1 MRVDGRVRWGGWDGD
16 DFQAEHL
23 RLYWEGTGSKVIKMV
38 CQEDNSGI
46 TWRMEQRPQNCA
58 GS

>member
-23 RLYWEGTGSKVIKMV
+23 RLYWEGTGSKAIKMV

-46 TWRMEQRPQNCA
+46 TWRME
-58 GS
+58 